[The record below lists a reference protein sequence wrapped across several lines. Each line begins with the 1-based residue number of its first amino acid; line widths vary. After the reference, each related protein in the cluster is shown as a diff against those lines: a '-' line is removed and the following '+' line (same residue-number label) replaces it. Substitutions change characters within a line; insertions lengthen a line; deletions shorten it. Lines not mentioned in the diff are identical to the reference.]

1 MTVGSVGW
9 LGEEKSML
17 FADSTSALQ
26 TSKGRWCEKSSVDR
40 SQVTAAN
47 DRNARRARRV
57 NLKEQCEW

>member
-26 TSKGRWCEKSSVDR
+26 TSKGRWCEKSSKRAMRV
-40 SQVTAAN
+40 VTDAP
-47 DRNARRARRV
+47 
-57 NLKEQCEW
+57 L